1 MSGGWDVHTHLVPP
15 TVLEAAR
22 RGNHGLAI
30 PNGHLIVA
38 GRYRLP
44 VRRLGHPPALLD
56 WIDEQHLAGAVVSVP
71 PALFR
76 YDLTGQAAV
85 DWARLVNDGMA
96 DIAGLGAG
104 RLRVLAQ
111 LPLSAPALA
120 AQVAKEVL
128 AAGGFG
134 GVALGTLATEAS
146 FADPALDRLWTLLDA
161 AGSFVLLHPGASP
174 DPRLTPFY
182 LANLLGNPY
191 ETALAAAGL
200 VFGNVLDRFPSI
212 RFCLCHGGGVT
223 AAVAGR
229 WQRGSDTSRPG
240 VGPLLSPPRATLRRF
255 YVDDLVHDPA
265 MLELVESTFG
275 ADHILTGSD
284 WPFPMGCD
292 TIDPARAA
300 ARATDIE
307 RLTRG

>member
-1 MSGGWDVHTHLVPP
+1 MPP
-15 TVLEAAR
+15 TVQ
-22 RGNHGLAI
+22 
-30 PNGHLIVA
+30 V
-38 GRYRLP
+38 RLP
-44 VRRLGHPPALLD
+44 VEKLGQPPALLD
-56 WIDEQHLAGAVVSVP
+56 WIDSQGLDGAVVSVP
-71 PALFR
+71 PPLFR
-76 YDLTGQAAV
+76 YDLTGAAAV

-96 DIAGLGAG
+96 QLAEFGGG

-111 LPLSAPALA
+111 LPLPQPADA
-120 AQVAKEVL
+120 TQIAKEIQ

-134 GVALGTLATEAS
+134 GFAFGTAAG
-146 FADPALDRLWTLLDA
+146 FADPALDPLWTVLDA

-174 DPRLTPFY
+174 DPRLEPFY

-200 VFGNVLDRFPSI
+200 VFGNVLPRFPNI

-229 WQRGSDTSRPG
+229 WQRGFDTSRPG
-240 VGPLLSPPRATLRRF
+240 IAPLPSPPRDLLRRF

-265 MLELVESTFG
+265 MLGLVESTFG
-275 ADHILTGSD
+275 ADHVLIGSD

-292 TIDPARAA
+292 TIDPTRAA
-300 ARATDIE
+300 ARASDTE
-307 RLTRG
+307 HLTRG